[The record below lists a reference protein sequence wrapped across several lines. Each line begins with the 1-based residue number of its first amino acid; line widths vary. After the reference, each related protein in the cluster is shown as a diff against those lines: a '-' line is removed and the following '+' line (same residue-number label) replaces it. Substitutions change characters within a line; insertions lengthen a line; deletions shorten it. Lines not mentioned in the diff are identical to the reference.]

1 MSEIN
6 WYSPDEVV
14 SALPPRVPAHEGRD
28 GIFVPMPVDVLHVLR
43 LGCLVA
49 TNYSDLSE
57 EVGSRRIV
65 PGDLGLV
72 VMLEMAWFAQHT
84 RTVDAYETHGSVD
97 RDGIEV
103 SAELYRAHTWEESE
117 HWFNVLSLI
126 SERYKLAPAGFEELR
141 IAACVLL
148 AKRRLGTRVQPY
160 YVVLAS
166 CDERRAVWIDISY
179 QEPVFTNFAPF
190 ACFDRHR
197 PLQGNQQVCFTCKK
211 VCSGSKRKCG
221 NCKLTPYCSRACA
234 KVDYQAH
241 KKVCVALKESP
252 QRLVCLASL
261 IRRKMSAAPAAPPDV
276 AFYLVAMRCD

>member
-6 WYSPDEVV
+6 WYSPDEGI
-14 SALPPRVPAHEGRD
+14 SALSTRVPAHEERD
-28 GIFVPMPVDVLHVLR
+28 GIFGPMPVDVIHVLQ

-49 TNYSDLSE
+49 TNYSDLSQ
-57 EVGSRRIV
+57 EVGHRRIV

-72 VMLEMAWFAQHT
+72 VMAEMAWFAQHT
-84 RTVDAYETHGSVD
+84 RTVDAYETYGSVD

-103 SAELYRAHTWEESE
+103 SAELYSAHTWEESA

-126 SERYKLAPAGFEELR
+126 SERYKLKPACFEELR
-141 IAACVLL
+141 IAACLLL
-148 AKRRLGTRVQPY
+148 AKRRLGARMQPY

-190 ACFDRHR
+190 ARIDRNR
-197 PLQGNQQVCFTCKK
+197 PLDGNQQICFTCKK
-211 VCSGSKRKCG
+211 VCPDSKRKCG

-234 KVDYQAH
+234 KVDFQAH
-241 KKVCVALKESP
+241 KKVCVALKETP
-252 QRLVCLASL
+252 QRSTCLASL
-261 IRRKMSAAPAAPPDV
+261 IRRKVSYAAPPDV